1 MPCIITVVFTLLGVA
16 ACPRPYFGE
25 VAPPLALIAV
35 YYWAIHR
42 PDLFR
47 PSMAFL
53 IGLLND
59 VLHFLPIG
67 LSAMLFVGAHQLVF
81 SQRRFFA
88 GHSFFMMWWG
98 FALTILIWLLGS
110 EWALAEPV
118 PLADGSAD
126 AGCPAR
132 RTRHRHLPAA
142 LLAADPP
149 AARGLEH
156 KLTCAATA
164 NADAFSPAARF

>member
-1 MPCIITVVFTLLGVA
+1 MFALLWQRLDHLARLALPFLVTFALTLLGAVTW
-16 ACPRPYFGE
+16 PLPYFGA

-47 PSMAFL
+47 PGMAFI

-59 VLHFLPIG
+59 ELQALPLG
-67 LSAMLFVGAHQLVF
+67 LTALVFVGMHQLVF

-98 FALTILIWLLGS
+98 FALSILVALFA
-110 EWALAEPV
+110 EWALLCLMHWQFIPFTSV
-118 PLADGSAD
+118 FLQ
-126 AGCPAR
+126 
-132 RTRHRHLPAA
+132 AA
-142 LLAADPP
+142 LTIVIFPLPCWALIRLQRAAYSI
-149 AARGLEH
+149 G
-156 KLTCAATA
+156 
-164 NADAFSPAARF
+164 

>member
-1 MPCIITVVFTLLGVA
+1 MLASFWQRLDAGVRLALPFVVTLLMTLLGVVTW
-16 ACPRPYFGE
+16 PLPNFGE

-53 IGLLND
+53 VGLLND
-59 VLHFLPIG
+59 VLHALPLG
-67 LSAMLFVGAHQLVF
+67 LSALVFVGMHQLVF

-98 FALTILIWLLGS
+98 FALTALTVLLAEWGALSLVRWQVVPFMPVFLQGALAVVIFPLPCWLLIR
-110 EWALAEPV
+110 LQ
-118 PLADGSAD
+118 
-126 AGCPAR
+126 
-132 RTRHRHLPAA
+132 
-142 LLAADPP
+142 
-149 AARGLEH
+149 RGVL
-156 KLTCAATA
+156 
-164 NADAFSPAARF
+164 SSG